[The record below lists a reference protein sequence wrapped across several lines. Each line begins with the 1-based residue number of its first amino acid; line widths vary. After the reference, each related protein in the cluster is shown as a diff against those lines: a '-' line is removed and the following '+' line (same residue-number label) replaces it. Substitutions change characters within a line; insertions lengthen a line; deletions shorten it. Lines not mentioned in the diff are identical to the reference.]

1 MVSIGRTTTKKVAI
15 HRTLRL
21 LRQIHLVF
29 QILGLVLF
37 NEKLV
42 VQIVALLVILIPV
55 RVRYE

>member
-1 MVSIGRTTTKKVAI
+1 MMVSI

-42 VQIVALLVILIPV
+42 VQIVALLVILIPI